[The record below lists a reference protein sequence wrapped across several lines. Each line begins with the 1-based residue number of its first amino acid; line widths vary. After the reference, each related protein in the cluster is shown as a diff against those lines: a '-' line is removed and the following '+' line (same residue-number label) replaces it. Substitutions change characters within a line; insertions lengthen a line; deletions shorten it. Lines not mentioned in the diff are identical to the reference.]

1 MQLPETAPPPLAP
14 LWDRVLRA
22 RALPPDLDVGLLY
35 VAIRDRLTHPEW
47 EVRLHAL
54 RVLADLLPLSGN
66 ALTFPFD
73 QVIDNLGHGSP
84 NVRKGALDA
93 LKVFCF
99 HCEDPDC
106 AARAILDKCS
116 YHNIR
121 PHSADFDTKVNVITG
136 LILSVPSVMAI
147 LKRRNPSLDIFP
159 VFQTLGDKL
168 FDHVHR
174 DVALRS
180 LIKLRRVSG
189 PRDYVLYLSRLEPK
203 VQEKFRILCEVYDE
217 DSLDVYYAPRK
228 TTYRDK
234 NSHQLVK
241 INHVFNSPLPTPV
254 RLSTCNSSSDDSYS
268 HAPYYGNNY
277 AKVIIE
283 TEIKFDSDT
292 AITMTVLE
300 ENETES
306 EKNTGSEE
314 DCDSSDRNML
324 KYSDGDSEDLDVVVK
339 KVRFGG
345 ESVKIRTPDSENIAT
360 SEDDSNQKAPLA
372 IQHSHIE
379 EASMQVTP
387 LIVSRMNEIKR
398 EAIERESQL
407 KSKKSGIP
415 LPVINNKSRN
425 PTEVVPTT
433 TTYSKVKLKSKSLSE
448 LYDYFRSKND
458 GTEDKLK
465 DSGFTLTLTEV
476 QPNKLPSP
484 VEQHREVEVLH
495 NLQRS
500 PTVSPRRRQTR
511 LHLEQ
516 DGFVLSLLASSPPT
530 ETDFLS
536 PRGPSPL
543 HAHYQWE
550 DLGVV
555 PKHVSD
561 QLHNTENWIAAVK
574 AADQLHSALLEA
586 DNVRRAEPAAL
597 SLVQHMW
604 ALSEEV
610 SAARAPAE
618 GAVCALLR
626 GASKDCVRK
635 LLPALIARIGRDP
648 APTALPHAMLQTI
661 PLHNLV
667 DLVFDP
673 AMIGASGDMER
684 AQSSQLRAAL
694 CLAKAAGPAAV
705 LTAVRRRLA
714 DTSRADFFCN
724 KLRERLSKPVEN
736 RTGHVTRSSH
746 LPVPVRRR
754 ARSTPS
760 PAAPLPPRRLRPL
773 PDSAPLTSI
782 SQLERGSPQKRLLP
796 ITTNNKDSSAL
807 TATCEDVIEE
817 KDENKRITPESLI
830 FGETTIVDIPV
841 DEVDDAP
848 PPPRSPS
855 IHVEDY
861 SEKSIK
867 STDSQNEININD
879 KNSLHKNAE
888 DDSQKSLTLSRAE
901 SPLSRSQSA
910 RSSPSA
916 PSSRSRS
923 ETASPVK
930 SGQGT
935 PEPEIDVYNQ
945 KPRACERDVRSA
957 LNECIIPAKHE
968 DWELIVNALTEV
980 ERLAADS
987 GARAPAASWRAVVRS
1002 AATHVR
1008 SLRSRVARTACS
1020 TMGALFEHRG
1030 RSLDTELEDAV
1041 SALLERCAD
1050 VNRFLRAD
1058 AAGAL
1063 ARVACGSSSARA
1075 AAALA
1080 RRGASH
1086 RAGPCRAAAAQ
1097 ALTRLVERAGAA
1109 RALDLPPEPRTLL
1122 LRAAGELLGDA
1133 CAEARMHARLLCLAL
1148 LEDDRFRPMLK
1159 ESMPPNRYRAIQ
1171 KFLDKLR

>member
-84 NVRKGALDA
+84 NVRKAALDA

-106 AARAILDKCS
+106 AARAILDKCA

-189 PRDYVLYLSRLEPK
+189 PRDYVIHLSRLEPK
-203 VQEKFRILCEVYDE
+203 VQDKFRILCEVYDE

-241 INHVFNSPLPTPV
+241 INHVFNSPVPTPV

-360 SEDDSNQKAPLA
+360 SEDDSNQKAPLV

-398 EAIERESQL
+398 EAHERESQQ

-425 PTEVVPTT
+425 STEVATTTT

-458 GTEDKLK
+458 GYDDRLK
-465 DSGFTLTLTEV
+465 DSRFTLTLTEV
-476 QPNKLPSP
+476 RPPDKLPSP

-500 PTVSPRRRQTR
+500 PTVSPRRRQTH
-511 LHLEQ
+511 LQLEQ
-516 DGFVLSLLASSPPT
+516 DG
-530 ETDFLS
+530 
-536 PRGPSPL
+536 
-543 HAHYQWE
+543 
-550 DLGVV
+550 
-555 PKHVSD
+555 
-561 QLHNTENWIAAVK
+561 
-574 AADQLHSALLEA
+574 
-586 DNVRRAEPAAL
+586 
-597 SLVQHMW
+597 
-604 ALSEEV
+604 
-610 SAARAPAE
+610 
-618 GAVCALLR
+618 
-626 GASKDCVRK
+626 
-635 LLPALIARIGRDP
+635 
-648 APTALPHAMLQTI
+648 
-661 PLHNLV
+661 
-667 DLVFDP
+667 
-673 AMIGASGDMER
+673 
-684 AQSSQLRAAL
+684 
-694 CLAKAAGPAAV
+694 
-705 LTAVRRRLA
+705 
-714 DTSRADFFCN
+714 
-724 KLRERLSKPVEN
+724 
-736 RTGHVTRSSH
+736 
-746 LPVPVRRR
+746 
-754 ARSTPS
+754 
-760 PAAPLPPRRLRPL
+760 
-773 PDSAPLTSI
+773 
-782 SQLERGSPQKRLLP
+782 
-796 ITTNNKDSSAL
+796 
-807 TATCEDVIEE
+807 
-817 KDENKRITPESLI
+817 
-830 FGETTIVDIPV
+830 
-841 DEVDDAP
+841 
-848 PPPRSPS
+848 
-855 IHVEDY
+855 
-861 SEKSIK
+861 
-867 STDSQNEININD
+867 
-879 KNSLHKNAE
+879 
-888 DDSQKSLTLSRAE
+888 
-901 SPLSRSQSA
+901 
-910 RSSPSA
+910 
-916 PSSRSRS
+916 
-923 ETASPVK
+923 
-930 SGQGT
+930 
-935 PEPEIDVYNQ
+935 
-945 KPRACERDVRSA
+945 
-957 LNECIIPAKHE
+957 
-968 DWELIVNALTEV
+968 
-980 ERLAADS
+980 
-987 GARAPAASWRAVVRS
+987 
-1002 AATHVR
+1002 
-1008 SLRSRVARTACS
+1008 
-1020 TMGALFEHRG
+1020 
-1030 RSLDTELEDAV
+1030 
-1041 SALLERCAD
+1041 
-1050 VNRFLRAD
+1050 
-1058 AAGAL
+1058 
-1063 ARVACGSSSARA
+1063 
-1075 AAALA
+1075 
-1080 RRGASH
+1080 
-1086 RAGPCRAAAAQ
+1086 
-1097 ALTRLVERAGAA
+1097 
-1109 RALDLPPEPRTLL
+1109 
-1122 LRAAGELLGDA
+1122 
-1133 CAEARMHARLLCLAL
+1133 
-1148 LEDDRFRPMLK
+1148 
-1159 ESMPPNRYRAIQ
+1159 
-1171 KFLDKLR
+1171 

>member
-22 RALPPDLDVGLLY
+22 RALPPDLDVELLY

-84 NVRKGALDA
+84 NVRKAALDA
-93 LKVFCF
+93 LKVFCS
-99 HCEDPDC
+99 HCEDPEC

-136 LILSVPSVMAI
+136 LILSIPSVMAI
-147 LKRRNPSLDIFP
+147 LKRRHPVLDTFP
-159 VFQTLGDKL
+159 IFQTLGDKL

-180 LIKLRRVSG
+180 LIKLRRVVG
-189 PRDYVLYLSRLEPK
+189 PRDYMIYLSRLEPK
-203 VQEKFRILCEVYDE
+203 VQDKFRILCEVYDE

-234 NSHQLVK
+234 NSHHLVK
-241 INHVFNSPLPTPV
+241 INHVFNSPV
-254 RLSTCNSSSDDSYS
+254 RLSTCDTSSEDSYN
-268 HAPYYGNNY
+268 HVPYYGNNY

-324 KYSDGDSEDLDVVVK
+324 KYSDGDSEDMDVVVK

-360 SEDDSNQKAPLA
+360 SEDDTTQNKPAA
-372 IQHSHIE
+372 ILQHSHIE

-387 LIVSRMNEIKR
+387 LIVSKMNEIKR
-398 EAIERESQL
+398 EAFERESQS
-407 KSKKSGIP
+407 KPKKSGIP
-415 LPVINNKSRN
+415 LPVINNKPRN
-425 PTEVVPTT
+425 PTIEA
-433 TTYSKVKLKSKSLSE
+433 TYSKVKLKSKSLSE
-448 LYDYFRSKND
+448 LYDYFRSKNEAP
-458 GTEDKLK
+458 EDNLK
-465 DSGFTLTLTEV
+465 NSGFTLTLTEIRT
-476 QPNKLPSP
+476 PDKLPSP
-484 VEQHREVEVLH
+484 VEPHREVEVLH

-500 PTVSPRRRQTR
+500 PTVSPRRRSTR

-516 DGFVLSLLASSPPT
+516 DGFVLSLLASSPPK
-530 ETDFLS
+530 EEDYLS
-536 PRGPSPL
+536 PREPSPL
-543 HAHYQWE
+543 RGHYQWE

-574 AADQLHSALLEA
+574 AADQLHSALLDAE
-586 DNVRRAEPAAL
+586 NVRRAEPAAL

-626 GASKDCVRK
+626 GASKDCVRQ
-635 LLPALIARIGRDP
+635 LLPALVARMGREP
-648 APTALPHAMLQTI
+648 PPTALPHAMLQSI
-661 PLHNLV
+661 PLHNLIDV
-667 DLVFDP
+667 IFEP
-673 AMIGASGDMER
+673 AVIGISGDTER
-684 AQSSQLRAAL
+684 MQSTQLRAAL
-694 CLAKAAGPAAV
+694 CLARAAGPAAV

-714 DTSRADFFCN
+714 DTARADVFCN

-736 RTGHVTRSSH
+736 RLSHVSRSSL

-760 PAAPLPPRRLRPL
+760 PAAPPPPRRLRPL
-773 PDSAPLTSI
+773 PDSAPLPSI
-782 SQLERGSPQKRLLP
+782 SQANGESLHKALSPIPLSD
-796 ITTNNKDSSAL
+796 KDSSAL
-807 TATCEDVIEE
+807 TATCEDVTEE
-817 KDENKRITPESLI
+817 KKISSESLI

-841 DEVDDAP
+841 DEIDNAP
-848 PPPRSPS
+848 PAPHSPS

-867 STDSQNEININD
+867 SVESQNE
-879 KNSLHKNAE
+879 NSLKDNNSLQSN
-888 DDSQKSLTLSRAE
+888 DDFGSQKSLSNERAE
-901 SPLSRSQSA
+901 SPLSRPQS
-910 RSSPSA
+910 RISSPSPVSA
-916 PSSRSRS
+916 RSRS
-923 ETASPVK
+923 ESASPIK
-930 SGQGT
+930 SGQRSPDPT
-935 PEPEIDVYNQ
+935 SNVYNQ
-945 KPRACERDVRSA
+945 QPACERDVRSA
-957 LNECIIPAKHE
+957 LTECIVPAKHE
-968 DWELIVNALTEV
+968 DWEVIVNALTEA
-980 ERLAADS
+980 ERLASDS

-1002 AATHVR
+1002 TATHVK

-1030 RSLDTELEDAV
+1030 RSLDPELEDAAT
-1041 SALLERCAD
+1041 ALLERCAD

-1058 AAGAL
+1058 AASAL
-1063 ARVACGSSSARA
+1063 VRVACGSSSARA
-1075 AAALA
+1075 AVALA
-1080 RRGASH
+1080 RRGAAH
-1086 RAGPCRAAAAQ
+1086 RAGPVRAATAQ
-1097 ALTRLVERAGAA
+1097 ALTRLVERRGAA
-1109 RALDLPPEPRTLL
+1109 RMLDLPAEPRTLL

-1133 CAEARMHARLLCLAL
+1133 CAEARLHARLLCLAL
-1148 LEDDRFRPMLK
+1148 LEDTRFRPMLK
-1159 ESMPPNRYRAIQ
+1159 ESMQPTRYRAIQ
-1171 KFLDKLR
+1171 KFVDKLR